1 MSLLSLEHVSKRYRH
16 GLRHEEVLRDVSLE
30 LHEGEL
36 VAVWGL
42 RHSGRSTLLRL
53 AAGIEAPD
61 CGVVRFRGA
70 ALRVGGGAIADGI
83 AYCKPTL
90 RNAEGQLVL
99 EELIAAQLALG
110 IRRSGARTRAFE
122 ALERAGA
129 HRCEARWP
137 HELDRAETVRVGI
150 ARALIQ
156 GPALLV
162 IDEPTTGVD
171 ALERDKIMEL
181 LRSLSGDGMAVLLSV
196 DKGTS
201 LFAADRAL
209 SLSYGVLRGHVAPEL
224 APVVELPLRVSG

>member
-61 CGVVRFRGA
+61 CGVVRFRDA
-70 ALRVGGGAIADGI
+70 ALRVGGGAIANGI

-90 RNAEGQLVL
+90 RNAEGQVVL

-110 IRRSGARTRAFE
+110 IRRSGARARAFE

-129 HRCEARWP
+129 HRCEVRWP
-137 HELDRAETVRVGI
+137 HELDRAEAVRVCI
-150 ARALIQ
+150 ARGLLQQPSLLLIDD
-156 GPALLV
+156 P
-162 IDEPTTGVD
+162 IIGV
-171 ALERDKIMEL
+171 EITKRDGILEL
-181 LRSLSGDGMAVLLSV
+181 LRSLAREGTGVLACV
-196 DKGTS
+196 DNGTG
-201 LFAADRAL
+201 LLRTDRAL
-209 SLSYGVLRGHVAPEL
+209 SLSHGELRGLVSPDY